1 MSKLTQT
8 LIEDV
13 LKSKE
18 DIKRVLNENIQSVFK
33 DVIKEGLSELLEK
46 EDESFDDEEILSKED
61 NKESDTNDTEEFN
74 DLNSI
79 KSDDEE
85 NVSTELNDNENEMG
99 DQQIS
104 DVNDN
109 VGDEGYGELET
120 IDLTS
125 FDTDESYDIFMQI
138 SDDAIANM
146 VSDEQLELI
155 DTKTNKKFIF
165 KKTTLEE
172 CLIKNKEEV
181 LKENE
186 DYSYEDL
193 ETQRNKTEGGL
204 HENVFGGVLGCELKF
219 IGEDSDIPK
228 QTSDFVKKSLDVK
241 GKLFYGGQVMIEGK
255 NHISK
260 VSNEDGDEF
269 LIPSKFLKRIKN
281 GKLIGYTIKDL
292 NKEFFLT
299 DEEWQE
305 NQTNL
310 NENEDDV
317 IYEIVDAENNE
328 KINLFDVF
336 NENMDINEEDDFE
349 VEFEDEDGVDL
360 EETAFA
366 GSKTFQTGMK
376 QHGKFSTQRSK
387 EVSRNTI
394 GENKKIELL
403 EKKLNESHVKIS
415 NLVEEKI
422 KLKKIVTESV
432 STLKEVSL
440 TYTNLLN
447 ATRLIQG
454 FTTTKDE
461 KTQILEKFDA
471 CKTINESN
479 DLYNQLKNKLNENV
493 TIINKDVIVEKKEVK
508 DKNLILEKTSFIS
521 SDLQSLVGDLMSRMN
536 RKN

>member
-79 KSDDEE
+79 TSDDEG
-85 NVSTELNDNENEMG
+85 NVSTELNDYENETG

-104 DVNDN
+104 GVNDN

-172 CLIKNKEEV
+172 CLIKNKAEV

-186 DYSYEDL
+186 D
-193 ETQRNKTEGGL
+193 
-204 HENVFGGVLGCELKF
+204 
-219 IGEDSDIPK
+219 DI
-228 QTSDFVKKSLDVK
+228 
-241 GKLFYGGQVMIEGK
+241 
-255 NHISK
+255 
-260 VSNEDGDEF
+260 
-269 LIPSKFLKRIKN
+269 
-281 GKLIGYTIKDL
+281 
-292 NKEFFLT
+292 
-299 DEEWQE
+299 
-305 NQTNL
+305 
-310 NENEDDV
+310 
-317 IYEIVDAENNE
+317 IYEIVDVENNE

-336 NENMDINEEDDFE
+336 NENMDINEEDTFE
-349 VEFEDEDGVDL
+349 VEFEDEEGVDL

-387 EVSRNTI
+387 QVSRNTI

-479 DLYNQLKNKLNENV
+479 ELYNQLKNKLNENV

-521 SDLQSLVGDLMSRMN
+521 SDLQSLVGDLMSRMD
-536 RKN
+536 RKK